1 VLGALALLVMTE
13 ATSIAEQAEIS
24 GTANVYLRS
33 GPGADYPTVGV
44 LNAGDRVTIV
54 GTQGVWTRV
63 ATADARV
70 GYLNRRFLTPTTES
84 PEETSSTKDTAVAGP
99 AERPSPAPSPA
110 AEARKPELAAEMAA
124 LRAEISELKQK
135 IEEQRDQQGS
145 ETYPEASTTPI
156 ARTPPVAIQTTN
168 DPVTAREQGVGVL
181 AVAMLC
187 LIIGWVL
194 GSTFTRRRSRSQR
207 SRLRF

>member
-1 VLGALALLVMTE
+1 MVISGTTA
-13 ATSIAEQAEIS
+13 IAEQAEIS

-33 GPGADYPTVGV
+33 GPSADTPTVGV
-44 LNAGDRVTIV
+44 LSAGDKVTIV
-54 GTQGVWTRV
+54 DTQGVWARV
-63 ATADARV
+63 VTADTRV
-70 GYLNRRFLTPTTES
+70 GYLNRRFLTPTGES
-84 PEETSSTKDTAVAGP
+84 PQAFMARPEEGASELVP
-99 AERPSPAPSPA
+99 PPSPAG
-110 AEARKPELAAEMAA
+110 EERTPELSAEMAA

-135 IEEQRDQQGS
+135 IDERRGEDGS
-145 ETYPEASTTPI
+145 PTRPSVDISTTPV
-156 ARTPPVAIQTTN
+156 ARTPLVAIDTRN
-168 DPVTAREQGVGVL
+168 APATAAGEQGVGVL